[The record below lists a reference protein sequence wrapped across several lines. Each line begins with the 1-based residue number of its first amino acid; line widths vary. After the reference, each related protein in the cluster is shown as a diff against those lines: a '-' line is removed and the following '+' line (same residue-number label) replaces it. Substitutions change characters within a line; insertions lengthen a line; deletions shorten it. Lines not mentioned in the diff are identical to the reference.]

1 MGRGEVKLKHKIIIG
16 GFMKKEICK
25 RITVIRNGLGMNKQQ
40 FAEYLGITPQYLGS
54 VESGE
59 NCLSIEKIVLLAKK
73 TNLSTDYI
81 LLGKKN
87 VVDERFLKATLGIT
101 QDQLDSCFSIIKEVI
116 NLTKDV
122 G

>member
-1 MGRGEVKLKHKIIIG
+1 
-16 GFMKKEICK
+16 MKKEICK
-25 RITVIRNGLGMNKQQ
+25 RITIIRNGLGMNKQQ

-81 LLGKKN
+81 LLGKRN
-87 VVDERFLKATLGIT
+87 VIDERFVKSTLGIT

-116 NLTKDV
+116 NLTKDA